1 MPSHL
6 AMDKMSVWNY
16 LWNVVLCTQG
26 KKNKRESKL
35 RQLLGVFEFHQVQT
49 NSQTP
54 LRNLQ
59 PIKHS
64 IHKAWNLQ
72 NSKEAVAKLVSSETM
87 YMNRTWSG
95 HFQHVLHVEPN
106 FCDWHGQ
113 KNTLQVGSGEV
124 WAPFIFCFCLILT
137 KESAST
143 ACQNQQFGLWWFF
156 FPNLLLLVVKGSL
169 LYLNA
174 ELEPMKFL
182 SLAEAH
188 SVPGRQESNK
198 KMGKQWIYFS
208 CS

>member
-1 MPSHL
+1 MYSR
-6 AMDKMSVWNY
+6 
-16 LWNVVLCTQG
+16 
-26 KKNKRESKL
+26 KKNKSESKL

-95 HFQHVLHVEPN
+95 HFQHVPHVEPN

-143 ACQNQQFGLWWFF
+143 ACQKQQFGLWCFF
-156 FPNLLLLVVKGSL
+156 FCNLLWAVVGGEGITFISECRVRAYEISQSSRGSL
-169 LYLNA
+169 CTRKA
-174 ELEPMKFL
+174 GE
-182 SLAEAH
+182 
-188 SVPGRQESNK
+188 Q
-198 KMGKQWIYFS
+198 
-208 CS
+208 